1 MEAGEMATSPATL
14 DRAVAARLVSAVAAI
29 EGVRSALICD
39 SSGMALAAF
48 ASAEPARDAALASFI
63 ALRAEALP
71 VDGDLRGMGRQLA
84 GSHFDHVLISGTGG
98 VDTFICR
105 ASGDAYLALTAASG
119 RSATIRPAIA
129 QVLRR
134 FALTTNPATR
144 R

>member
-1 MEAGEMATSPATL
+1 MPTSTASM
-14 DRAVAARLVSAVAAI
+14 DRALAARLATAVAAI
-29 EGVRSALICD
+29 DGVRSALVCD
-39 SSGMALAAF
+39 AEGAALGASGC
-48 ASAEPARDAALASFI
+48 AEPARDAALASFV

-84 GSHFDHVLISGTGG
+84 GSRFDQLLISGPGG
-98 VDTFICR
+98 VDSLICR
-105 ASGDAYLALTAASG
+105 VGGDTYLALTAATG

-134 FALTTNPATR
+134 FEITTHTATR